1 MKVTI
6 TRGVMIKGE
15 PTEVGSTVDLEA
27 NDAFLLITSNKAVA
41 APEGEVEAK
50 VTPEPEPEPE
60 APAPVKRTRQFRSP
74 KE

>member
-1 MKVTI
+1 
-6 TRGVMIKGE
+6 MIKGE

-41 APEGEVEAK
+41 APEGEATPE
-50 VTPEPEPEPE
+50 PEPEPEPE

>member
-15 PTEVGSTVDLEA
+15 PAQVGSTVDLEA

-41 APEGEVEAK
+41 APEGEA
-50 VTPEPEPEPE
+50 TPEPEPEPE

>member
-15 PTEVGSTVDLEA
+15 PAEVGSTVDLEA

-41 APEGEVEAK
+41 TPEGEA
-50 VTPEPEPEPE
+50 TPEPEPE
-60 APAPVKRTRQFRSP
+60 APAPVKRTRQIRSP

>member
-1 MKVTI
+1 
-6 TRGVMIKGE
+6 MIKGE
-15 PTEVGSTVDLEA
+15 PAEVGSTVDLEA

-41 APEGEVEAK
+41 APEGEATPE
-50 VTPEPEPEPE
+50 PEPEPEPE